1 MKDFNK
7 KVSGFD
13 GLSRNPDNNSIINT
27 NKSDYEEYLRR
38 KKNKQNENN
47 RIRDIESNIDSV
59 KDELNEI
66 KNILKSLLGEI
77 SK

>member
-1 MKDFNK
+1 MNNFNK

-27 NKSDYEEYLRR
+27 NKSDYEEYLRKR
-38 KKNKQNENN
+38 KNKQNENN

-66 KNILKSLLGEI
+66 KNILKSLLGETL
-77 SK
+77 K